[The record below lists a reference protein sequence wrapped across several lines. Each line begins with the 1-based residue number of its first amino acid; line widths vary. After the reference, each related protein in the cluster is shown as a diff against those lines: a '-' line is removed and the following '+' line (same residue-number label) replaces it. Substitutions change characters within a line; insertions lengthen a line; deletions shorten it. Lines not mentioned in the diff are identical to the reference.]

1 MSSSGAPPEETDKG
15 GMLRRLGRLASKLRP
30 ALQPL
35 FLPLL
40 VLGTLGLGARAL
52 SVEEALSGLARTVE
66 DAAGWGVLMLGLSY
80 TLGALLLIPGALF
93 SMLAGFLYGPIFGA
107 LLAIPST
114 ALASFVVF
122 SLSRTV
128 LRRSVE
134 RLSRRVARLRAL
146 DQVLEHHGAR
156 AVVLLR
162 LSPLTPF
169 GILNFAFGSSR
180 MRARDYAWSSAL
192 GGIPGG
198 FLYAQLGALLPSITE
213 VSGARGLPKGALGT
227 ALMVGGIAL
236 SLGVVIW
243 LGRLAQRTLAAEA
256 LAPKDPPPS
265 TAGETR
271 PS

>member
-1 MSSSGAPPEETDKG
+1 MTGSHPPRMSETAATSHGSASSAWFHAT
-15 GMLRRLGRLASKLRP
+15 LRP
-30 ALQPL
+30 LL
-35 FLPLL
+35 LPLL
-40 VLGTLGLGARAL
+40 VLGLLALAARTLPVQDVLLGLGQV
-52 SVEEALSGLARTVE
+52 VEG
-66 DAAGWGVLMLGLSY
+66 AAGWGALLLGLSY

-122 SLSRTV
+122 SLSRSV
-128 LRRSVE
+128 LRSTVE

-146 DQVLEHHGAR
+146 DRVLERHGPR

-180 MRARDYAWSSAL
+180 MRARDYAWASAL

-198 FLYAQLGALLPSITE
+198 FLYAQLGAWLPSLTE
-213 VSGARGLPKGALGT
+213 LGGARSLPEGPFGT
-227 ALMVGGIAL
+227 ALVVGGIAL

-243 LGRLAQRTLAAEA
+243 LGHLAQRALSAETVP
-256 LAPKDPPPS
+256 LEGEPPPPKPRAS
-265 TAGETR
+265 
-271 PS
+271 